1 MKAER
6 VTVEEPLRGTGGSVR
21 NMVDNKSI
29 RRTTTVTVGLLSTIW
44 LIDMVDRVM
53 IGLALPMIGDE
64 FSLSSTQ
71 LGGVVSVFAIFY
83 MLGQV
88 PGGMLADRFGPRPL
102 LIVALI
108 LWSVFT
114 ALTGFA
120 WGLISLMVMRAMFGI
135 SQGSF
140 RRHRSR
146 LWLSG
151 RVRKPERPRWVSCSA
166 PTTSAPASHR

>member
-6 VTVEEPLRGTGGSVR
+6 VTVEESSRRVDGSVR
-21 NMVDNKSI
+21 NMMDNKSI

-88 PGGMLADRFGPRPL
+88 PAECWP
-102 LIVALI
+102 
-108 LWSVFT
+108 T
-114 ALTGFA
+114 A
-120 WGLISLMVMRAMFGI
+120 SDP
-135 SQGSF
+135 
-140 RRHRSR
+140 
-146 LWLSG
+146 G
-151 RVRKPERPRWVSCSA
+151 RC
-166 PTTSAPASHR
+166 

>member
-6 VTVEEPLRGTGGSVR
+6 VTVEESSRRVDGSVR
-21 NMVDNKSI
+21 NMMDNKSI

-88 PGGMLADRFGPRPL
+88 PVCTCIRQEHRLATQMKSPRSL
-102 LIVALI
+102 
-108 LWSVFT
+108 
-114 ALTGFA
+114 
-120 WGLISLMVMRAMFGI
+120 GL
-135 SQGSF
+135 
-140 RRHRSR
+140 
-146 LWLSG
+146 
-151 RVRKPERPRWVSCSA
+151 
-166 PTTSAPASHR
+166 

>member
-21 NMVDNKSI
+21 NMLDNKSI

-135 SQGSF
+135 SQGLFPAASF
-140 RRHRSR
+140 KA
-146 LWLSG
+146 LADG

>member
-6 VTVEEPLRGTGGSVR
+6 VTVEGPSRASDGPVR
-21 NMVDNKSI
+21 NMMDNRSI
-29 RRTTTVTVGLLSTIW
+29 RRTTTVTVGGLLSTIW

-88 PGGMLADRFGPRPL
+88 PGGMLADRFGPRPP
-102 LIVALI
+102 VDRCFDPVVGVH
-108 LWSVFT
+108 SVDRVRV
-114 ALTGFA
+114 G
-120 WGLISLMVMRAMFGI
+120 G
-135 SQGSF
+135 
-140 RRHRSR
+140 SR
-146 LWLSG
+146 LADGHACDVRHQPGGALSSG
-151 RVRKPERPRWVSCSA
+151 VVQGFG
-166 PTTSAPASHR
+166 

>member
-1 MKAER
+1 MKVEH
-6 VTVEEPLRGTGGSVR
+6 VTVEAPSRASDGSVR
-21 NMVDNKSI
+21 KMMDNKSI

-108 LWSVFT
+108 LWSL
-114 ALTGFA
+114 LTNVGF
-120 WGLISLMVMRAMFGI
+120 LMFG
-135 SQGSF
+135 
-140 RRHRSR
+140 HRLGKRFSAKFNFS
-146 LWLSG
+146 WLSG
-151 RVRKPERPRWVSCSA
+151 VVLIALAVAKLF
-166 PTTSAPASHR
+166 

>member
-6 VTVEEPLRGTGGSVR
+6 VTVEGPSRASDGSVR
-21 NMVDNKSI
+21 KMMDNKSI

-88 PGGMLADRFGPRPL
+88 PRRNVGRPLRTQATVDRCFDPVVGVHSVDRVRVGSRLADGHACDVRHQPGALSSGVVQGFG
-102 LIVALI
+102 
-108 LWSVFT
+108 
-114 ALTGFA
+114 
-120 WGLISLMVMRAMFGI
+120 
-135 SQGSF
+135 
-140 RRHRSR
+140 
-146 LWLSG
+146 
-151 RVRKPERPRWVSCSA
+151 
-166 PTTSAPASHR
+166 